1 MESPMSFSFAQRRNM
16 IHIKQLQ
23 KTIFPL
29 ILALILVLSTGLTAL
44 ATGEGNIDGGGGGM
58 GSGTRTDVWHSQD
71 GVRVTVV
78 TTSGSVVSTPFDL
91 TNSGIPNATINF
103 GHVCKL
109 QYTSGASLSPGGP
122 YTCSRPA
129 TPLPRLISGTSS
141 KASIEAIRRYFCSE
155 YTAQLVASKAGIA
168 FEELISRLLQAGDRA
183 HCLLYPRR
191 PQLCHDCY
199 RGRPVQPDVRGNP
212 AQQTSQ
218 PYPPEPASFHFSGNP

>member
-129 TPLPRLISGTSS
+129 TPLPRIISGTSS

-168 FEELISRLLQAGDRA
+168 FEELL
-183 HCLLYPRR
+183 
-191 PQLCHDCY
+191 
-199 RGRPVQPDVRGNP
+199 
-212 AQQTSQ
+212 
-218 PYPPEPASFHFSGNP
+218 SGSYCCPSD